1 MSAVLADLPADLL
14 ARASAWSAADPDP
27 ETRAE
32 VAALMAAKDAAGL
45 ADRFGPRLAFG
56 TAGMRGELLPEPSMN
71 RPLSH
76 DKKLCGLFGPDAVVA
91 LLAERMA
98 AMDLPVA
105 GLPRAER
112 AKALE
117 ALEAKLAKLKAT
129 EANLLATAEKAG
141 LAVS

>member
-56 TAGMRGELLPEPSMN
+56 TAGMRGELGAGPNRMN
-71 RPLSH
+71 RALVRQVSA
-76 DKKLCGLFGPDAVVA
+76 GLGNCVREKVPDAWA
-91 LLAERMA
+91 
-98 AMDLPVA
+98 
-105 GLPRAER
+105 PRR
-112 AKALE
+112 A
-117 ALEAKLAKLKAT
+117 
-129 EANLLATAEKAG
+129 
-141 LAVS
+141 